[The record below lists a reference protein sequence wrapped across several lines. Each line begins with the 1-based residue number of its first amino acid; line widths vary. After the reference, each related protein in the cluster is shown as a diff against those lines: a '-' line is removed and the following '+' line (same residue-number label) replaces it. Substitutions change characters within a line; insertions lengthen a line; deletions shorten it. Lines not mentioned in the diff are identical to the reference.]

1 MTLDREGGEGEIS
14 AFKNASP
21 YLVILSIIGALFLL
35 FSLLTNERSSTE
47 ARCEVRYVVH
57 PEWYENKE
65 PVAVVTSCGILN
77 TGDEDLADSLII
89 GGLYSFEL
97 RDVTVGQNARR
108 HIVKATLE

>member
-1 MTLDREGGEGEIS
+1 M
-14 AFKNASP
+14 
-21 YLVILSIIGALFLL
+21 
-35 FSLLTNERSSTE
+35 
-47 ARCEVRYVVH
+47 RYVVH

-108 HIVKATLE
+108 HHARTRQLADRIRRAIGSRSSLTILAKGSPGRLGVTARVSSG

>member
-1 MTLDREGGEGEIS
+1 VEDRLDRCCGS
-14 AFKNASP
+14 
-21 YLVILSIIGALFLL
+21 
-35 FSLLTNERSSTE
+35 RSSSPASTGLV
-47 ARCEVRYVVH
+47 RKPRYVVH

-65 PVAVVTSCGILN
+65 PVSVVTSCGILN